1 MRKFTIAFSIGLFLI
16 LMGSISAVNAVPGPG
31 YAGERSGDDIWI
43 RTPQITVKIAENKPN
58 IMFWDSSINDSTGV
72 YNVWIHSIAELFGDD
87 MVLDNRT
94 ELNGQFYNLIHID
107 WTSEIE
113 ETETELT
120 VTLTSEELSNGAV
133 VKFIFHAYFT
143 DETVEETQIATDDS
157 TTVVTH
163 EVKALSEVK
172 FDIVV
177 ENWTFSEG
185 AQALTL
191 GVRVN
196 ELRNRHRVRINET
209 TAPADGATLNRTRV
223 GFGTEDV
230 ETAYINWVPTYN
242 VYDSEGILESTNDVI
257 VAASS
262 YGLREDQGPSAGQR
276 FGIDYANIFFLYEN
290 YGDGKTMIHDPTI
303 GVGDSLVAEDDAP
316 SFELGIA
323 LTAMVTFAVIVRRR
337 N

>member
-31 YAGERSGDDIWI
+31 YAGERNIEATWI

-87 MVLDNRT
+87 MVLDNRS
-94 ELNGQFYNLIHID
+94 ELNGQFYNLIRID
-107 WTSEIE
+107 WTSEIV
-113 ETETELT
+113 ETETDLT

-133 VKFIFHAYFT
+133 VKFIFHAYFA
-143 DETVEETQIATDDS
+143 DKTVEETQIATDD
-157 TTVVTH
+157 TATVVTH

-177 ENWTFSEG
+177 ENWDFTPM
-185 AQALTL
+185 AQALVL
-191 GVRVN
+191 GVRIN
-196 ELRNRHRVRINET
+196 ELQNRHTVRFNET
-209 TAPADGATLNRTRV
+209 TAPADGAALNRTRV
-223 GFGTEDV
+223 GFVSDET
-230 ETAYINWVPTYN
+230 ETAYFDWVPTYN
-242 VYDSEGILESTNDVI
+242 VYDSDGLLTETNNVTST
-257 VAASS
+257 VAS
-262 YGLREDQGPSAGQR
+262 YGLREDHGAASGER
-276 FGIDYANIFFLYEN
+276 FGVEYTNLFFLYEN
-290 YGDGKTMIHDPTI
+290 YGDNMTMIHDPTI
-303 GVGDSLVAEDDAP
+303 GVDDSLVAEDDAP
-316 SFELGIA
+316 SFELAIV